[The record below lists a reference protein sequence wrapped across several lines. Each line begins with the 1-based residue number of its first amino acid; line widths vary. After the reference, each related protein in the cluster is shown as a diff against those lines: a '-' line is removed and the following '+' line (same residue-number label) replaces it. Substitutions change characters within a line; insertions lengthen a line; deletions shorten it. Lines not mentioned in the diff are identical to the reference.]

1 MADEFK
7 GITQIIGMI
16 PRGGKFAK
24 SVVNFVHKAP
34 QNWEKFKSAIKQIDD
49 LLKQVKLKLD
59 GKQKTNFETN
69 KNILKTHE
77 KVTKDAYTQYDKAV
91 KDKKDFIDKSP
102 QMVKDLFKKDE
113 KVSSP
118 SIQERMDK
126 IMAASKRLKELEAER
141 LAIYGKK
148 AKDPKDPFKGWTP
161 TVVERQNLRN
171 IYNELDPPKTKY
183 TKEMEA
189 IDEELN
195 ELMLYREGKYSHLGQ
210 EQKTEILDS
219 KLDLELSR
227 FEKELQL
234 LLSSQ
239 KVATASSGAV
249 IGKGTAQNIKIS
261 TLYNAEVDKDIANY
275 NNEIAKARNIEEA
288 NLSRIQGQ
296 VAKQR
301 ARMEQIKIVS
311 DVGTSLLTMA

>member
-1 MADEFK
+1 MKIYNKIVYDINDKIIEEDSYEYN
-7 GITQIIGMI
+7 GPITKCDWITAAATTAAPYVVGGTAIVGYQQAGQI
-16 PRGGKFAK
+16 GKFNQ
-24 SVVNFVHKAP
+24 SVANRNAV
-34 QNWEKFKSAIKQIDD
+34 IK
-49 LLKQVKLKLD
+49 
-59 GKQKTNFETN
+59 
-69 KNILKTHE
+69 
-77 KVTKDAYTQYDKAV
+77 
-91 KDKKDFIDKSP
+91 
-102 QMVKDLFKKDE
+102 
-113 KVSSP
+113 
-118 SIQERMDK
+118 
-126 IMAASKRLKELEAER
+126 
-141 LAIYGKK
+141 
-148 AKDPKDPFKGWTP
+148 
-161 TVVERQNLRN
+161 
-171 IYNELDPPKTKY
+171 
-183 TKEMEA
+183 
-189 IDEELN
+189 
-195 ELMLYREGKYSHLGQ
+195 
-210 EQKTEILDS
+210 EQKNEILDS